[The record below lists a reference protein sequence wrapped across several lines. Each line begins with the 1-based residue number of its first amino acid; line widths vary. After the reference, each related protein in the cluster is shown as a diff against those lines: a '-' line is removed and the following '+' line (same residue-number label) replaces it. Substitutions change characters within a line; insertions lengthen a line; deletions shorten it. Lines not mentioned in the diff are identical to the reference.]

1 MQKSIWLPIFC
12 MILCAWPG
20 KDGMAQEFVDLRYE
34 DYDYGPFVGAVRFHV
49 AGLRTS
55 FPITD
60 LAGSSRLLVSF
71 DDLDGEVRDYYY
83 TIIHCDRDWH
93 PSELNQMEYL
103 DGYSEERILDF
114 QFSAKTLED
123 YTRYQFT
130 IPNQSIRWTKS
141 GNYLLVVYE
150 KDNDFYPVLSRRF
163 VVAERAIPVTPRLTR
178 PGQPSKMR
186 THQEIDFVANFENFP
201 LRNPQQDIKA
211 VIIQNGRWGTAIDG
225 LPPRFVLGN
234 ELRYDYQNKIVFPAM
249 KEFRFIDLRNLRY
262 PSQNIAQVERMPTR
276 WEVTL
281 LKDRPRDGQPYIE
294 YEDLNGGFIIENQEQ
309 SNELAADYA
318 QVLFTLDATEP
329 FYDKDVY
336 LMGAFTNWQTDE
348 RYKMAYNNAV
358 NGYVLKFPLK
368 QGFYNYAYGLMPAD
382 GDTPKSRKEE
392 EPKEEVQPDFSLTE
406 GNFFE
411 TENNYLI
418 LLYYH
423 PFGARYDQVVGF
435 VQFSTN

>member
-1 MQKSIWLPIFC
+1 
-12 MILCAWPG
+12 
-20 KDGMAQEFVDLRYE
+20 MAQEFVDLKYE
-34 DYDYGPFVGAVRFHV
+34 NYDYGPFVGAVRFHV
-49 AGLRTS
+49 DGLRTS

-130 IPNQSIRWTKS
+130 IPNQSIHWTKS

-150 KDNDFYPVLSRRF
+150 KDNDYYPVLSRRF
-163 VVAERAIPVTPRLTR
+163 IVAERVIPVTPRLTR
-178 PGQPSKMR
+178 VSQPSKMR
-186 THQEIDFVANFENFP
+186 THQEFDFVANFENFP

-211 VIIQNGRWGTAIDG
+211 VIMQNGRWDTAIDG
-225 LPPRFVLGN
+225 LPPQFVLGN

-262 PSQNIAQVERMPTR
+262 PSQNIAQVERMPNR

-318 QVLFTLDATEP
+318 QVLFTFDAAEP
-329 FYDKDVY
+329 FYDKDIY

-358 NGYVLKFPLK
+358 NGYVLKLPLK
-368 QGFYNYAYGLMPAD
+368 QGFYNYAYGLMPASD
-382 GDTPKSRKEE
+382 GQPKSRDKEE
-392 EPKEEVQPDFSLTE
+392 PEEEVQPDFSLTE